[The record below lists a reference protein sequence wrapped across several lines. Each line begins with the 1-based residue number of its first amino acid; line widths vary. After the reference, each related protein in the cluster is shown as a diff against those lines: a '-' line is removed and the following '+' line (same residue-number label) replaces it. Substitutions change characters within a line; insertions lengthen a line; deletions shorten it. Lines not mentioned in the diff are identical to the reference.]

1 MAANTANL
9 KQLAKKN
16 RNLSGIPEF
25 YNGLYSDWDAFMTQN
40 CDPSRQ
46 SPSVSAGRRNTV
58 NIKRSVPRV
67 SGLRSSN
74 PVCQQ
79 LSSRPAAETDK
90 DNVVATGCQSAS
102 SVSNQ
107 PTVASSANAASAIS
121 AVNTDISA
129 AGKTP
134 QSGTELS
141 GYSSGPEHGSAA
153 ENDARATR
161 LRPTRSRSVVLAATG
176 TQLLADDDAMAVL
189 DAQTSCRKLAAEA
202 AGYEERLNEDIKPVA
217 KKKCKGR
224 QNTLRRDI
232 QLDQKTSTSEV
243 DCTRRRRRKGDV
255 DLVSMKTGDDFVS
268 VKRRRRHPRHSD
280 EDIKPV
286 IGAVEVRR
294 TCGKTRQSRRSV
306 RNGRKNSVENNGTG
320 SARFQEQDVKPD
332 LSTLAVNAHH
342 SEDLDHGMTRRLRS
356 GRSRKSVTSQ
366 VDDNVDTVEM
376 RQTDEKQ
383 LGHCARNGR
392 KDSVEDNGDTAS
404 ARFEEQDVKPDLSTL
419 SVTVPSAE
427 PDHGMTR
434 SLRSGRSRKSDTVHA
449 DDNVEAVEIRRTDEK
464 QPRQSAR
471 NGIKDSVEDNGTGS
485 AWFEEQD
492 VKPDLSTLNKDQNN
506 GMTRSLQSGRSRKS
520 DSEAVEMRRKDRK
533 PNHSRWCGRS
543 NRKDSVVVHGET
555 ASTGFEEQ
563 DVKPDLTT
571 LNVDVPSEDLDHGMT
586 RNVGSRRSRKSDTGR
601 VDNNVDIVE
610 MRQINEKP
618 KQSRQSARNGRN
630 DSVEDNG
637 TGSARFEEQDVKPD
651 LSSLALH
658 VQHSMELDQGMT
670 RTLQSGRSIICDTH
684 HVDDNVDTVE
694 IRQKEKRPNLSRQC
708 ERSSRKDSV
717 EFRGETASTEFE
729 EQDVKPHLS
738 TLNVTVREMELDD
751 DTAVRTPGGH
761 SRKSDRSTHGNDCSV
776 DRSGLLS
783 ASTST
788 ENSVEVAT
796 EIAWTGFEEQDVKPN
811 LASLAEAV
819 LSCGGF

>member
-1 MAANTANL
+1 MAANTANV

-58 NIKRSVPRV
+58 NIKRPVPRT

-74 PVCQQ
+74 PVCQR

-90 DNVVATGCQSAS
+90 DNVAAGCQSAS

-107 PTVASSANAASAIS
+107 PTVASNADAASEIS

-141 GYSSGPEHGSAA
+141 GYSSGPEHGLAA

-176 TQLLADDDAMAVL
+176 TQLLADDDATAVL
-189 DAQTSCRKLAAEA
+189 DAQTSRRKLAAEA
-202 AGYEERLNEDIKPVA
+202 AGYEERLNKDIKLVA

-306 RNGRKNSVENNGTG
+306 RNGRKNSVEDNGTG

-342 SEDLDHGMTRRLRS
+342 SEDLDHGMTQRLRS
-356 GRSRKSVTSQ
+356 GRSRKSATSQ

-383 LGHCARNGR
+383 SGHCSRNGR

-434 SLRSGRSRKSDTVHA
+434 SLRSGRSRKSDTVHT

-492 VKPDLSTLNKDQNN
+492 VKPDLSTLNVAVPSEDQNN
-506 GMTRSLQSGRSRKS
+506 GMTRSLPSGRSRKS
-520 DSEAVEMRRKDRK
+520 DSGAVEMRRKDRK
-533 PNHSRWCGRS
+533 PNQSRWCGRS

-571 LNVDVPSEDLDHGMT
+571 LNVNVPSEDLDHVT

-630 DSVEDNG
+630 DTVEDNG
-637 TGSARFEEQDVKPD
+637 TGSSRFEEEDVKPD

-670 RTLQSGRSIICDTH
+670 RTLRSGRSIIYDTH

-717 EFRGETASTEFE
+717 EFRGETASIEFE
-729 EQDVKPHLS
+729 EQDVKPDLS

-751 DTAVRTPGGH
+751 DTPVKTPN
-761 SRKSDRSTHGNDCSV
+761 RSTRGNDCSV
-776 DRSGLLS
+776 DRFGLLS
-783 ASTST
+783 PSTGT

-811 LASLAEAV
+811 LASLAEAAV
-819 LSCGGF
+819 SCGRF